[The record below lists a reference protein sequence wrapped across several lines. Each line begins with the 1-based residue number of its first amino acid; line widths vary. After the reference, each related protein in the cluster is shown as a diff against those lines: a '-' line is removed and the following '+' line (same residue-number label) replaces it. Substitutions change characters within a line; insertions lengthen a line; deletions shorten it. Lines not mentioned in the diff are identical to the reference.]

1 MGKALDGLELMC
13 VLFLPGQKRG
23 MCVFEY
29 AAGSYETLFVAGM
42 SPNGFGSCLFFASI
56 AKVLPNY
63 SATI

>member
-1 MGKALDGLELMC
+1 MC
-13 VLFLPGQKRG
+13 FFCLAKKEV
-23 MCVFEY
+23 CVSLSTQLAVEM
-29 AAGSYETLFVAGM
+29 LFVAGM

>member
-1 MGKALDGLELMC
+1 MC
-13 VLFLPGQKRG
+13 FFCLAKKEV
-23 MCVFEY
+23 CVSLIEY
-29 AAGSYETLFVAGM
+29 AAGSYEMLFVAGM